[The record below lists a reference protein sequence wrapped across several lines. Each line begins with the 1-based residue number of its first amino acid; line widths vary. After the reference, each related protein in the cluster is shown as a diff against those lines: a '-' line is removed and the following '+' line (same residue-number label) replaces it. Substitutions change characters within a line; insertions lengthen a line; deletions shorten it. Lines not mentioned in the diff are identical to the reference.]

1 MRHRALTPEK
11 MERKK
16 KRFKV
21 LHLFRL
27 ITVFNARGNKSFIS
41 TFYLPFVNNS
51 FVYVICFNI
60 CKYVF

>member
-27 ITVFNARGNKSFIS
+27 ITVFN
-41 TFYLPFVNNS
+41 
-51 FVYVICFNI
+51 VI
-60 CKYVF
+60 

>member
-51 FVYVICFNI
+51 FEINI
-60 CKYVF
+60 IYHYMF